1 MFRALAL
8 PSRALAALFLPAAA
22 LFLGA
27 CGHPASIED
36 CNFIITKSA
45 ELELHAQNVTD
56 PATIAKRTEAVKAA
70 RGEELLRRCVGKRIT
85 DRALACVGRAATP
98 KDVDRCLE

>member
-1 MFRALAL
+1 MFRAPAP
-8 PSRALAALFLPAAA
+8 PSRALAALFLAATP

-27 CGHPASIED
+27 CGHPATTED

-45 ELELHAQNVTD
+45 ELELRAQNVTD
-56 PATIAKRTEAVKAA
+56 PDTIAKRTEAVKTA

-85 DRALACVGRAATP
+85 DRALACVGRAGTP